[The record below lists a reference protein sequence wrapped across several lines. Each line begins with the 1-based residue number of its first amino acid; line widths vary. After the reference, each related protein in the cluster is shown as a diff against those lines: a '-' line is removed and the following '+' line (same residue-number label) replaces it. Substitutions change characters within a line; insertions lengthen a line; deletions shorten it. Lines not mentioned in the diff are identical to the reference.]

1 MSRMIRCLI
10 PAIFFAGI
18 VCAQEVPLPPLPQIL
33 APQDLVLSN
42 DRGRCSA
49 SGLVLGTP
57 LARDFAGGHT
67 ITATRDDELSL
78 TEPYP
83 RGRTL
88 VTWTVTDA
96 AGQTASIAQSIT
108 VNDEERPEIK
118 APRDVEIDADEGCF
132 ATNVNL
138 GEPNITENCS
148 DSALRVT
155 AKDSQERELVL
166 SEEHPR

>member
-1 MSRMIRCLI
+1 MPRTIRCLI

-78 TEPYP
+78 AEPYP
-83 RGRTL
+83 RGKTL
-88 VTWTVTDA
+88 VTWTVTA
-96 AGQTASIAQSIT
+96 AAAPTARLAHSSPA
-108 VNDEERPEIK
+108 K
-118 APRDVEIDADEGCF
+118 
-132 ATNVNL
+132 
-138 GEPNITENCS
+138 GEKRS
-148 DSALRVT
+148 RM
-155 AKDSQERELVL
+155 
-166 SEEHPR
+166 